1 MAGGQDTV
9 TVGSNSVTTV
19 ERLREG
25 NWPVW
30 SRRVKYLLAD
40 LGLDDALIDSASPN
54 SKKVMAKLV
63 ALVQDEWVGPVD
75 ACKNAAEAWSML
87 QGRFAGKSAARK
99 QELWRELADLKMA
112 STESVSSY
120 ILRGKQLKGELD
132 TVGLVVPEEQV
143 VIAVLQGL
151 PKAYES
157 ISDVLST
164 SPPSL
169 DELLSKLLPREKSLK
184 REEAAPAEVYTA
196 AAAKPKPA
204 GKKTAAVAAAPKQ
217 FRAGSD
223 GSIKKHVDCWK
234 CGKWGH
240 HKENCPQTENS
251 SSSTGVSDCLR
262 PRLDSHRA
270 DVCAGVSTYS
280 MTQQLCWE
288 AEPVPSRNSGS

>member
-1 MAGGQDTV
+1 MIPLLGVGTSLVADVAGGQDTV

-19 ERLREG
+19 ERLHEG

-40 LGLDDALIDSASPN
+40 LGLDDALIDSASAN

-63 ALVQDEWVGPVD
+63 ALVHDEWVAPLD
-75 ACKNAAEAWSML
+75 ACSNAAEAWSML

-99 QELWRELADLKMA
+99 QELWRELASLKMA

-120 ILRGKQLKGELD
+120 VLRGRQLKSELD
-132 TVGLVVPEEQV
+132 AAGLVVPEEQE
-143 VIAVLQGL
+143 VIALLQGL

-157 ISDVLST
+157 ISDFLST

-169 DELLSKLLPREKSLK
+169 DELLSKLLPKEKSLK
-184 REEAAPAEVYTA
+184 REEEAHAEVYTA
-196 AAAKPKPA
+196 AVKPKIA
-204 GKKTAAVAAAPKQ
+204 GQRATATAAAPKQ

-223 GSIKKHVDCWK
+223 GSMKKHVDCWK

-240 HKENCPQTENS
+240 HKENCPDRQKAAAAQ
-251 SSSTGVSDCLR
+251 VS
-262 PRLDSHRA
+262 A
-270 DVCAGVSTYS
+270 IA
-280 MTQQLCWE
+280 
-288 AEPVPSRNSGS
+288 